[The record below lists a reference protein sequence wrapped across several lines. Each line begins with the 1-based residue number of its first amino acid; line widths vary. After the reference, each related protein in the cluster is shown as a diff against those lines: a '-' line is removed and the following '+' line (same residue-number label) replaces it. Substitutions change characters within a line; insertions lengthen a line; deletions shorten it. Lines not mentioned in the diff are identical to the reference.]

1 MVNQAGETTL
11 TLTLN
16 NHFHSCM
23 TIPTDC
29 GELIVLSPDG
39 EMTQAI
45 LKYRYSKETNPVS
58 FGDSFTLRNEP

>member
-1 MVNQAGETTL
+1 
-11 TLTLN
+11 
-16 NHFHSCM
+16 M